1 MIEVKKDHQFFTT
14 FQFFQR
20 EFLSFS
26 LPKNQDFLFELFQD
40 ISRSRFN
47 QNVLFLEIDFYYL
60 KICPSA
66 KAALKYWVWVRYLTW
81 YWISIRRW
89 HVVYVTSSKR
99 LQKRGLFHISTKTSK
114 PGPADSRKKIVRGIF
129 GILETPSIHYM
140 PYQGPGLPL
149 KASNWGP

>member
-1 MIEVKKDHQFFTT
+1 MIEVKKHHQFFTT
-14 FQFFQR
+14 FQFFKR
-20 EFLSFS
+20 EFSSFS
-26 LPKNQDFLFELFQD
+26 LTKNQDFLFELFQG

-99 LQKRGLFHISTKTSK
+99 LQKRGLFHISVYSIVCLLTGRAKQQGK
-114 PGPADSRKKIVRGIF
+114 WKIKGIAGPIF
-129 GILETPSIHYM
+129 
-140 PYQGPGLPL
+140 
-149 KASNWGP
+149 